1 MIRKLEPFY
10 VNQNDVYFEN
20 RKSIALQQFLHIFT
34 NLHSGQEAS
43 PNA

>member
-1 MIRKLEPFY
+1 MIRKAEPFY

-20 RKSIALQQFLHIFT
+20 RKSIATQRFLRIFT

-43 PNA
+43 LNA